1 VVVTG
6 SRAEYG
12 ILSPLLEK
20 IKRSHKLELKLIVTG
35 MHLQK
40 KYGLTVKEIESDG
53 FNAYDVV
60 HMYADKKIDHIF
72 HARALGRAIERF
84 ASILFKIKPDILVVF
99 GDRLEPLAATIAAS
113 TLKIPVAHIH
123 GGDKTD
129 SGHIDESIRHAISQ
143 FAHLHFSATKQHS
156 KRLKRMGTESWRI
169 FEVGAL
175 ALDSI
180 FRNKPISKK
189 RLFSDLDINPKKKL
203 IVCIFHPVHLET
215 GTLGMQMKEIM
226 KSIINLK
233 VQTVIIYPNNDLGN
247 EEIISIIKMFKKV
260 PFVKIFPT
268 IPHNKFINLLRYADI
283 LIGNSSSGI
292 IESSTLKLPVIN
304 VGSRNTGREHAKN
317 VLFVKSNRND
327 ITKAIQICLYDKK
340 FRSSVMKC
348 KNPYGEGKTSDKILN
363 ILTNVNI
370 DKKFYRKVMKY

>member
-20 IKRSHKLELKLIVTG
+20 IKRSHKLELRLIVTG

-40 KYGLTVKEIESDG
+40 KYGLSVKEIESDG
-53 FNAYDVV
+53 FHAYDVV
-60 HMYADKKIDHIF
+60 HMYTDKKIDHIF
-72 HARALGRAIERF
+72 HSRAVGRAIERF

-129 SGHIDESIRHAISQ
+129 RGHIIDESIRHAISQ

-156 KRLKRMGTESWRI
+156 KRLMRMGTESWRI
-169 FEVGAL
+169 FQVGAL
-175 ALDSI
+175 GLDSI
-180 FRNKPISKK
+180 FQNKPIPKK
-189 RLFSDLDINPKKKL
+189 RLFLDLDINPKKKL
-203 IVCIFHPVHLET
+203 IVCIFHPVDLEI

-226 KSIINLK
+226 NSIINLK
-233 VQTVIIYPNNDLGN
+233 VQTIIIYPNNDSGN
-247 EEIISIIKMFKKV
+247 EEIISVIKMFKKV

-268 IPHNKFINLLRYADI
+268 ISHNKFINLFHLHPK
-283 LIGNSSSGI
+283 SSY
-292 IESSTLKLPVIN
+292 L
-304 VGSRNTGREHAKN
+304 
-317 VLFVKSNRND
+317 
-327 ITKAIQICLYDKK
+327 
-340 FRSSVMKC
+340 
-348 KNPYGEGKTSDKILN
+348 
-363 ILTNVNI
+363 
-370 DKKFYRKVMKY
+370 